1 MTTALEGAIPENVR
15 LTRKER
21 ELLDELA
28 SHANCVLSRGYLLRN
43 VWGYSDEART
53 RTVDVHIR
61 RLRKKLERAPAVRI
75 YTVFGQ
81 GYVMEA
87 GDAAVHMG
95 INGQAHAPNGTPAAL
110 SGR

>member
-1 MTTALEGAIPENVR
+1 MTTAPVGVVPENVR

-61 RLRKKLERAPAVRI
+61 RLRKKLERATAVRI
-75 YTVFGQ
+75 FTVFGQ

-87 GDAAVHMG
+87 RDGAMHAGVNSLVHAG
-95 INGQAHAPNGTPAAL
+95 NGTEAAL
-110 SGR
+110 RNA